1 MDVPIKTLTPLW
13 TGGVETG
20 KVDRLHETG
29 ILGSMRWWMEA
40 LVRGLGGMACDPSK
54 GTCRF
59 DSERYRVSSASD
71 ERQRL
76 REAGLCDVCQT
87 FGATGWR
94 RKFRIEVLND
104 QTRPVWDGNTMLN
117 IRPPDRTRGWFLPP
131 GRIGNFVL
139 HIQGDEASL
148 AQLAVLLLF
157 VERWGSLG
165 ARAQLGYGAFAL
177 QDRETI
183 ARIASWSDI
192 PPTAALQETDRDTEN
207 LPNLRY
213 FGFFRYRFRPHQPG
227 WWTRLPG
234 FERIITRIRPLVET
248 YQTVPVAPV
257 LKNVWRFQHWRREW
271 GDAGRFWGM
280 LGQERIRSKVQVSWA
295 YLHDDMWALHG
306 SAWLH
311 GVQAT
316 PVWAMLSNVERWN
329 QTLGVEGALETFP
342 AGEWRPW
349 SAETARAFLEQTI
362 SR

>member
-1 MDVPIKTLTPLW
+1 MDVPITTLTPLW

-40 LVRGLGGMACDPSK
+40 LVRGMGGNACDP
-54 GTCRF
+54 
-59 DSERYRVSSASD
+59 A
-71 ERQRL
+71 RQACL
-76 REAGLCDVCQT
+76 YDPQEPNNGICDVCRV

-94 RKFRIEVLND
+94 RRFRMEIVND
-104 QTRPVWDGNTMLN
+104 ETQPIWADASPLN
-117 IRPPDRTRGWFLPP
+117 IRPPERTRGWYLPP
-131 GRIGNFVL
+131 GRMGSFVL
-139 HIQGDEASL
+139 RFRGDEATL
-148 AQLAVLLLF
+148 TQLATLLLF
-157 VERWGSLG
+157 MEQWGSLG
-165 ARAQLGYGAFAL
+165 AKAQLGYGAFAL

-257 LKNVWRFQHWRREW
+257 LKNVWRFQHWRRERD
-271 GDAGRFWGM
+271 DAGGFWGM
-280 LGQERIRSKVQVSWA
+280 LGQKPIRSKVQVSWA

-349 SAETARAFLEQTI
+349 SAETVRAFLEQTI
-362 SR
+362 SQ